1 MVGTTALE
9 RQQMGFKDWSI
20 ARRLFAAN
28 FVFVLLLTVG
38 VGGAAFLDAKSRS
51 YAQAGQRMVTLA
63 SSIADN
69 PLVAQAA
76 THANPS
82 ATLEPYAL
90 RVTADAGADF
100 ITIMAPDRT
109 RWTHPNPAQLGKPYI
124 GTIAPA
130 LAGTTFTETTAGTL
144 GPSVRAVAPVM
155 DAGGKVVALVAAGVT
170 VSNLDVAL
178 NAQLPSIAGFAVV
191 MLLAGT
197 LASWLLGRYLRRV
210 TLGWGPEQLAR
221 LFVYY
226 DSVLHSV
233 QDGLVLVDGQ
243 GDLVMYNDQAAV
255 LLGIPTRREQP
266 GTPKLSEL
274 KLTPSLEQLLT
285 SGRSAKEELHLTDSH
300 LLVVSQQPAV
310 ELGPARK
317 GRQRLI
323 GSVATIVDHTQLQA
337 LDDELR
343 SSKTLAD
350 ALRAQTH
357 EHANRIHT
365 MVSLLEL
372 GRTEQALDFAT
383 ADLAMTQQL
392 ADNVLNTVD
401 EPVISALLMGK
412 ISQAAER
419 GIELRVHV
427 DGQAGAGTLNA
438 HDAVTVLGN
447 LIDNAMDAAD
457 AGTTPRW
464 VEVSLS
470 TTADGTVL
478 EVSDSGPGLAAEAAE
493 RLFHKGYT
501 TKGSDGY
508 GRGIGLALVQ
518 QAVRRLG
525 GTLSVHSTPGAVFTV
540 TLPPLH
546 HPDETHQEEAQHGH

>member
-1 MVGTTALE
+1 MGT
-9 RQQMGFKDWSI
+9 RNWSI

-28 FVFVLLLTVG
+28 LVFVLFLAAG
-38 VGGAAFLDAKSRS
+38 VGAAAFFDAKARS
-51 YAQAGQRMVTLA
+51 YAQAGQRMVSLA
-63 SSIADN
+63 TSIADN
-69 PLVAQAA
+69 PLVAQLAGE
-76 THANPS
+76 ANPS
-82 ATLEPYAL
+82 TILEPYAL

-109 RWTHPNPAQLGKPYI
+109 RWTHPNPDQLGKPYI

-130 LAGTTFTETTAGTL
+130 LAGTTFVETTAGTL
-144 GPSVRAVAPVM
+144 GPSVRAVAPVK
-155 DAGGKVVALVAAGVT
+155 DSAGKVVALVAAGVT

-178 NAQLPSIAGFAVV
+178 NAQLPTIAGFALV
-191 MLLAGT
+191 MLLAGA

-233 QDGLVLVDGQ
+233 HDGLVLVDGH

-255 LLGIPTRREQP
+255 LLGIPTRQEQR
-266 GTPKLSEL
+266 GTPKLSDL
-274 KLTPSLEQLLT
+274 RLTPSLAQLLA
-285 SGRSAKEELHLTDSH
+285 SGRSAEEELHLTDSH

-310 ELGPARK
+310 EPGHARK

-323 GSVATIVDHTQLQA
+323 GSVATILDHTQMQA

-343 SSKTLAD
+343 SSKTMAD

-412 ISQAAER
+412 ISQASER

-427 DGQAGAGTLNA
+427 DGHGGGGTLNA

-457 AGTTPRW
+457 AGSTPRW
-464 VEVSLS
+464 VEVSLA
-470 TTADGTVL
+470 TKAEGIVL
-478 EVSDSGPGLAAEAAE
+478 EVSDSGPGLDAEAAE
-493 RLFHKGYT
+493 RLFRKGYT

-525 GTLSVHSTPGAVFTV
+525 GSLSVHSHPGAVFTV
-540 TLPPLH
+540 TLPPLPH
-546 HPDETHQEEAQHGH
+546 DAETHQKEAQHDR